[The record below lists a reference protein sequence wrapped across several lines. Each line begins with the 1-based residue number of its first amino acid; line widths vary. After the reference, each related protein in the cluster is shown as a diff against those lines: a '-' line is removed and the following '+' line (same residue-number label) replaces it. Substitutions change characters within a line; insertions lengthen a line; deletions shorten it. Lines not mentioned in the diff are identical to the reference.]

1 MPFGACPTPETP
13 SASIDAR
20 GFGGVP
26 AGAVNRET
34 GHRRSPDQ
42 STKPEAFRPDSA
54 SLTRVLRCLT
64 STWLNSSVAA
74 CLARLL
80 ECDALV
86 AAHGVG
92 ERTQVKR

>member
-1 MPFGACPTPETP
+1 MPDTRNPLRNYRCAGIRGRTCRGGEPGDWPQKITGPVHGAGGLQAGQRVADPC
-13 SASIDAR
+13 AAVLCIDVA
-20 GFGGVP
+20 
-26 AGAVNRET
+26 ELL
-34 GHRRSPDQ
+34 RR
-42 STKPEAFRPDSA
+42 R
-54 SLTRVLRCLT
+54 
-64 STWLNSSVAA
+64 